1 MYVTINIEIFRG
13 HFSKVNTLLI
23 ELSND
28 QKPCIENIF
37 TMCARFHVII
47 STQMTPKPYIK
58 ALILKIFKR

>member
-1 MYVTINIEIFRG
+1 MYVTINIEIFHG
-13 HFSKVNTLLI
+13 HFSKFNAILI